1 MQKENVNMLFPVPL
15 AGKVAR
21 RAVRGAYKGFT
32 LIELLVVVLI
42 IGILAAVA
50 VPQYK
55 VAVAKSRFATLKNL
69 VATIKNAQEI
79 YYLTNAQYAS
89 QLDELDIDFP
99 TGGKLDTDKKKYTYP
114 WGTCQI
120 KTETVQCYHSQEQ
133 LSYQMYY
140 DHSTK
145 PTRKTCGAY
154 GDNVI
159 ANKVCSNETGQT
171 TPYEGTGY
179 KSYGYD
185 GSAI

>member
-1 MQKENVNMLFPVPL
+1 MQKENVNMLFSIPL

-55 VAVAKSRFATLKNL
+55 VAVAKSRLATLKYL

-79 YYLTNAQYAS
+79 YYLANAQYAS

-99 TGGKLDTDKKKYTYP
+99 GGGELDTDKKKYTYP
-114 WGTCQI
+114 WGHCIITSTTTFC
-120 KTETVQCYHSQEQ
+120 KNFQEQ

-140 DHSTK
+140 DHSSF
-145 PTRKTCGAY
+145 PTRKVCIAY
-154 GDNVI
+154 GNNVT
-159 ANKVCSNETGQT
+159 ANKVCLNETNQT
-171 TPYEGTGY
+171 SPTQGDTFT
-179 KSYGYD
+179 SYGY
-185 GSAI
+185 